1 MLPSGRTYALVVL
14 LTEIVIGKQSVNLAF
29 YLISPFYQMV
39 TSPKSGKK
47 GYLSLVAKS
56 NELASAG

>member
-29 YLISPFYQMV
+29 YLISPFYQTV
-39 TSPKSGKK
+39 TSPKLGRKE
-47 GYLSLVAKS
+47 YLFLVAKS